1 MSSTNITSPLILNS
15 SARSHPTK
23 EQNLSS
29 LEIAA
34 QCRLQQCASPPMGK
48 IEHAAYQSNRLPV
61 ITRGPYPLL
70 ARVPIRWLRL
80 FGVLALGSF

>member
-1 MSSTNITSPLILNS
+1 MSSTSKSEFERT
-15 SARSHPTK
+15 ARPHK

-29 LEIAA
+29 HEIAA
-34 QCRLQQCASPPMGK
+34 QCPFQQCASPPMGR

-70 ARVPIRWLRL
+70 AGVPIRWLHL
-80 FGVLALGSF
+80 FGVLALGSC